1 MKQPISVLALG
12 AVCLLAPIAAQGQG
26 EAGSGPSDYPDP
38 HCPRPK
44 VKLVKPAYT
53 HRDYIEDS
61 DPVGSYNEKVKIFN
75 REAQEY
81 DACMHAY
88 IDNANTELKR
98 VQTDANNRIHQITD
112 VANARL
118 KMIEGK
124 IAAAVQDANQVS
136 QDEAAKQK

>member
-1 MKQPISVLALG
+1 MKQLIPVLAVGLMCSL
-12 AVCLLAPIAAQGQG
+12 VPIAARGQG
-26 EAGSGPSDYPDP
+26 EASSGPSDYPDP

-61 DPVGSYNEKVKIFN
+61 DPVGSYNQKVKIYN

-88 IDNANTELKR
+88 IDNASTELKR

-112 VANARL
+112 EANARL
-118 KMIEGK
+118 KMIESK
-124 IAAAVQDANQVS
+124 VAAAVQDANQVS
-136 QDEAAKQK
+136 QDEAERHK